1 MADVTIKDIAE
12 QLGISS
18 ATVSLALNNRP
29 GVNPQT
35 KQKVM
40 DLVQKLNYTGTAVN
54 KVHKNRG
61 VLNFLV
67 YKRYGKIIA
76 DTQFFAD
83 LIESVETAA
92 RAFDY
97 TIALT
102 YCNGKDQLDTILKP
116 VLAAQPE
123 GIIILGTEMTEED
136 LQSFSEVDIPI
147 LLLDGDLLDCAVD
160 RVTIHNAEG
169 IWQAVKYLYAQG
181 HREIGYL
188 KSSFPIK
195 NFDQRFWG
203 YRYALK
209 KLDLNYRK
217 DYVFFVEPTLDG
229 ALNDMEIL
237 LKNNVKL
244 PTALIADNDLL
255 ALGALKAF
263 KQNGIRVPD
272 DVSLIGFDDIPM
284 CLFFEPALTSVRV
297 STRSLGYAA
306 VQHIIH
312 RIDHVDMDEAFR
324 KISIGT
330 TLMVRDSVKKIS
342 HL

>member
-40 DLVQKLNYTGTAVN
+40 ELVQKLNYTGTAVN
-54 KVHKNRG
+54 KVHKNKG

-67 YKRYGKIIA
+67 YKRCGKIIA

-83 LIESVETAA
+83 LIEAVETAA
-92 RAFDY
+92 RSFDY
-97 TIALT
+97 MIALT
-102 YCNGKDQLDTILKP
+102 YCNGKDQLDSILKP
-116 VLAAQPE
+116 VLSAQPE
-123 GIIILGTEMTEED
+123 GIIILGTEMTEDD
-136 LQSFSEVDIPI
+136 LQFFSEVDIPI
-147 LLLDGDLLDCAVD
+147 LILDGDLLDCSVD
-160 RVTIHNAEG
+160 RVTIHNTEG
-169 IWQAVKYLYAQG
+169 IWQAVKHLYEQG

-188 KSSFPIK
+188 KSSFSIK

-209 KLDLNYRK
+209 KLELSYQK
-217 DYVFFVEPTLDG
+217 EYVFVVEPTLDG
-229 ALNDMEIL
+229 ALNDVDIL
-237 LKNNVKL
+237 VKNNMKL
-244 PTALIADNDLL
+244 PTALVADNDLL

-263 KQNGIRVPD
+263 KQNGIKVPED
-272 DVSLIGFDDIPM
+272 ISIIGFDDIPM

-297 STRSLGYAA
+297 STRALGYSA
-306 VQHIIH
+306 VQHMIS
-312 RIDHVDMDEAFR
+312 RIDNLNMDEAFM

-330 TLMVRDSVKKIS
+330 TLMVRDSVKKINI
-342 HL
+342 